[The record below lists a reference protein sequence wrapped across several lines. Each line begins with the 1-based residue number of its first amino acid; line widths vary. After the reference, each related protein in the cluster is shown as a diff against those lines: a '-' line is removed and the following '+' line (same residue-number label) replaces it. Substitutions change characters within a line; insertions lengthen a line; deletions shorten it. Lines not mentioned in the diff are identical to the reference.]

1 MRERLLGY
9 WALSWVGLISNIIAL
24 PIIALI
30 ISYGPPLKVAN
41 ITLAIS
47 LGWPAAIVGIVSSAA
62 LLAERKWGV
71 TLTLVSLSM
80 VISGTG
86 PYSVVRL
93 ITLKDIFGIGGF
105 TLLTTL
111 LSTLAL
117 LYLCNPNIVEVLGF
131 KLKLIKSIILASRIL
146 NSSMSNSFPHIQER
160 PFY

>member
-1 MRERLLGY
+1 MKDRLLGY
-9 WALSWVGLISNIIAL
+9 WALSWVGLVSNIIAL

-30 ISYGPPLKVAN
+30 ISFGPPLKIAN

-80 VISGTG
+80 VISGMG
-86 PYSVVRL
+86 PYSIVRI
-93 ITLKDIFGIGGF
+93 ITLQDIFGIGGL
-105 TLLTTL
+105 TLLTTF

-117 LYLCNPNIVEVLGF
+117 LYWCNPKHRRNIRL
-131 KLKLIKSIILASRIL
+131 
-146 NSSMSNSFPHIQER
+146 
-160 PFY
+160 

>member
-1 MRERLLGY
+1 MRERVLGY
-9 WALSWVGLISNIIAL
+9 WALSWVGLIGNIIAL

-62 LLAERKWGV
+62 LLAEKKWGV

-80 VISGTG
+80 GISGMA
-86 PYSVVRL
+86 PYSIVRL
-93 ITLKDIFGIGGF
+93 VNLQDFFGIGGL

-117 LYLCNPNIVEVLGF
+117 IYWCNP
-131 KLKLIKSIILASRIL
+131 KHRRSIRL
-146 NSSMSNSFPHIQER
+146 
-160 PFY
+160 

>member
-1 MRERLLGY
+1 MRDRLFGY
-9 WALSWVGLISNIIAL
+9 WSLSWVGLVSNIVAL

-30 ISYGPPLKVAN
+30 ISFGPPLKVAN

-80 VISGTG
+80 VIAGMG

-93 ITLKDIFGIGGF
+93 ITIKDIFGIGGF
-105 TLLTTL
+105 TLMTTF

-117 LYLCNPNIVEVLGF
+117 VYWCNP
-131 KLKLIKSIILASRIL
+131 KHRRSIRL
-146 NSSMSNSFPHIQER
+146 
-160 PFY
+160 

>member
-1 MRERLLGY
+1 MKERLLGY
-9 WALSWVGLISNIIAL
+9 WALSWIGLVSNIIAL

-30 ISYGPPLKVAN
+30 ISFGPPLKVAN

-80 VISGTG
+80 VISGMA

-93 ITLKDIFGIGGF
+93 IALKDFFGIGGL
-105 TLLTTL
+105 TLLTTFF
-111 LSTLAL
+111 STLAL
-117 LYLCNPNIVEVLGF
+117 FYWCNPKHRRTIRL
-131 KLKLIKSIILASRIL
+131 
-146 NSSMSNSFPHIQER
+146 
-160 PFY
+160 

>member
-1 MRERLLGY
+1 MRERVIGY
-9 WALSWVGLISNIIAL
+9 WALSWVGLIGNITAL

-80 VISGTG
+80 VISGMA

-93 ITLKDIFGIGGF
+93 ITLQDIYGIGGF

-111 LSTLAL
+111 LS
-117 LYLCNPNIVEVLGF
+117 
-131 KLKLIKSIILASRIL
+131 SI
-146 NSSMSNSFPHIQER
+146 
-160 PFY
+160 

>member
-1 MRERLLGY
+1 MRERVFGY
-9 WALSWVGLISNIIAL
+9 WVLSWIGLISNIVAL

-30 ISYGPPLKVAN
+30 ISFGPPLKVAN
-41 ITLAIS
+41 ITLAIT

-93 ITLKDIFGIGGF
+93 ITIQDIFGLGGF

-111 LSTLAL
+111 LSSIAL
-117 LYLCNPNIVEVLGF
+117 LYWCNPKHRRTIRL
-131 KLKLIKSIILASRIL
+131 
-146 NSSMSNSFPHIQER
+146 
-160 PFY
+160 

>member
-1 MRERLLGY
+1 MRERVLGY
-9 WALSWVGLISNIIAL
+9 WSLSWVGLIGNIIAL
-24 PIIALI
+24 PIIGLI
-30 ISYGPPLKVAN
+30 ISYGPPLKIAN

-80 VISGTG
+80 VISGMG

-93 ITLKDIFGIGGF
+93 ITLQDIYGVGGL

-111 LSTLAL
+111 LSMLAL
-117 LYLCNPNIVEVLGF
+117 LYWCNP
-131 KLKLIKSIILASRIL
+131 KHRRRIRL
-146 NSSMSNSFPHIQER
+146 
-160 PFY
+160 

>member
-1 MRERLLGY
+1 MRERVIGY
-9 WALSWVGLISNIIAL
+9 WALSWVGLIGNIIAL

-62 LLAERKWGV
+62 LLAARKWGV

-80 VISGTG
+80 VISGMG

-93 ITLKDIFGIGGF
+93 ITLKDIYGVGVF

-117 LYLCNPNIVEVLGF
+117 LYWCNPKHRRNIRL
-131 KLKLIKSIILASRIL
+131 
-146 NSSMSNSFPHIQER
+146 
-160 PFY
+160 